1 MSPIIWCNYLLLLV
15 FSITTS
21 IANSHDWTF
30 SEGHHMLSLYSD
42 STINIETN
50 VPTSP
55 HILPIVTMGG
65 WVKLSMSDS
74 SIPNDIR

>member
-1 MSPIIWCNYLLLLV
+1 MSPINWFYFLLLV

-21 IANSHDWTF
+21 TANTDDWTF
-30 SEGHHMLSLYSD
+30 SEGHHMFSLYSD

-55 HILPIVTMGG
+55 HILPSVTIGG
-65 WVKLSMSDS
+65 WVKLSMSDN